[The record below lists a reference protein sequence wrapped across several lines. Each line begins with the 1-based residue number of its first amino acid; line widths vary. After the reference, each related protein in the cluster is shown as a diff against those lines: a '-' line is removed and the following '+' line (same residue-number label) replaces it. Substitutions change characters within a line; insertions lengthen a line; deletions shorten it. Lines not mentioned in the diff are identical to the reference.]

1 MNAAVT
7 LVRLRWAL
15 TWATLRKSA
24 WQTVA
29 YVLAAILALGAIA
42 GTIAATWTVGSL
54 PPFVQAEDGT
64 ASIAILGQSG
74 IVRMTTVLIGA
85 FVTLVIGLFQLMLLG
100 EGSTMNPRKFALYG
114 IPDRQLQFGI
124 LLSGLSGLP
133 AITGTIML
141 AVWSFTYR
149 SMGAIT
155 VIAAIVAAPL
165 AIVTM
170 MSLSKLLIALSTT
183 LITSKRGKSL
193 FYVVVVLL
201 FVFVWQIPNLL
212 MNSGVA
218 SQIDLEAA
226 NRAADIMAWTPF
238 GAAFQLPYDAF
249 AGNWLAV
256 IARLAILAVTW
267 VVCFSICTWCLRH
280 ERLTL
285 GAGHEATV
293 NAKGIGAFAHMPDS
307 PSGAISAR
315 LFTYLVRDPRQAML
329 FIMPVLVLIILAL
342 QMRTAPGIIWMV
354 PLMSGWLIPIAESNG
369 LAYDGRGFAMQ
380 VIAGVSGTTDRLGRV
395 RVYVGIIIAYL
406 LVLFVAIAFISGDWR
421 SSEGLLIGA
430 TFTAVG
436 LGVGLSGLGLAE
448 ITSCAF
454 MYPVASLDKPFS
466 APQGRM
472 VAQGF
477 FPLIYMLGSLLL
489 MFPTGIAAIILVV
502 MSELAYS
509 YWLIIP
515 IAIVNGAGILAAGTW
530 LGGKL
535 MDARM
540 LSIVRTL
547 DSFAS
552 LQK

>member
-42 GTIAATWTVGSL
+42 GTIAATWAVGSL

-64 ASIAILGQSG
+64 APIVILGQSG
-74 IVRMTTVLIGA
+74 IVRITTVLIGA
-85 FVTLVIGLFQLMLLG
+85 FATLLIGLFQLTILG
-100 EGSTMNPRKFALYG
+100 EGSTMNPRKFTLYG

-155 VIAAIVAAPL
+155 VIAAIIAAPL

-218 SQIDLEAA
+218 SQIDLETA

-238 GAAFQLPYDAF
+238 GAAFQLPYDVF

-256 IARLAILAVTW
+256 IARLVILAVTW

-293 NAKGIGAFAHMPDS
+293 STKGIGTFAHMPDS

-329 FIMPVLVLIILAL
+329 FIMPVLVLIIVAL

-395 RVYVGIIIAYL
+395 RIYAGIIVAYL
-406 LVLFVAIAFISGDWR
+406 LVLFVVIALISGDWH
-421 SSEGLLIGA
+421 SGEGLLTGA

-489 MFPTGIAAIILVV
+489 MFPTGIAAIILVA

>member
-29 YVLAAILALGAIA
+29 YVLAAILAIGAIA
-42 GTIAATWTVGSL
+42 GTIAATWAVGSL
-54 PPFVQAEDGT
+54 PPFVQADDGS
-64 ASIAILGQSG
+64 APIIILGQSG
-74 IVRMTTVLIGA
+74 IVRITTVLAGA
-85 FVTLVIGLFQLMLLG
+85 FATLVIGLFQLTILG
-100 EGSTMNPRKFALYG
+100 EGSTMSPRKFALYG
-114 IPDRQLQFGI
+114 IPDRQLQFGL

-141 AVWSFTYR
+141 VVWSFTYR
-149 SMGAIT
+149 SMGVIT
-155 VIAAIVAAPL
+155 VVASIIAAPL
-165 AIVTM
+165 AILTM

-193 FYVVVVLL
+193 FYIIVVLL

-212 MNSGVA
+212 MNSGAA
-218 SQIDLEAA
+218 SQIDLDTA

-238 GAAFQLPYDAF
+238 GAAFQLPYDVF
-249 AGNWLAV
+249 AGNWLAS
-256 IARLAILAVTW
+256 IARLVILAVTW
-267 VVCFSICTWCLRH
+267 VACFSICTWCLRH

-293 NAKGIGAFAHMPDS
+293 SVKGIGVFSHMPDS

-329 FIMPVLVLIILAL
+329 FVMPVFCLIILAL
-342 QMRTAPGIIWMV
+342 QMRTAPGIIWLV
-354 PLMSGWLIPIAESNG
+354 PLMSGWLMPIAESNG
-369 LAYDGRGFAMQ
+369 LSYDGRGFMMQ

-395 RVYVGIIIAYL
+395 RIYVGIIVAYL

-421 SSEGLLIGA
+421 SGEGLLIGA

-436 LGVGLSGLGLAE
+436 LGVGLCGLGLAE
-448 ITSCAF
+448 VTSCAF

-477 FPLIYMLGSLLL
+477 FPLIYMFGSLLL
-489 MFPTGIAAIILVV
+489 MFPTGIVAIILMV

-515 IAIVNGAGILAAGTW
+515 IVIVNGAGVLAAGTW

>member
-15 TWATLRKSA
+15 TWATLRKSV

-29 YVLAAILALGAIA
+29 YVFAAILALGAIA
-42 GTIAATWTVGSL
+42 GTIAATWAVGSL

-64 ASIAILGQSG
+64 ASIAILGQFG
-74 IVRMTTVLIGA
+74 VVRITTVLAGA
-85 FVTLVIGLFQLMLLG
+85 FATLVIGLFQLTILG

-141 AVWSFTYR
+141 VVWSFTYR

-193 FYVVVVLL
+193 FYAVVVLL

-212 MNSGVA
+212 MGPDAVI
-218 SQIDLEAA
+218 QISLEAA

-238 GAAFQLPYDAF
+238 GAAFQLPYDVF
-249 AGNWLAV
+249 GGNWFAA
-256 IARLAILAVTW
+256 IARLVILAVTW
-267 VVCFSICTWCLRH
+267 IVCFSACTWCLRH

-293 NAKGIGAFAHMPDS
+293 STKGIGMFAHMPDS

-329 FIMPVLVLIILAL
+329 FVMPVLFLVLFAL
-342 QMRTAPGIIWMV
+342 QMRTMPGLIWLT
-354 PLMSGWLIPIAESNG
+354 PIWSGWMMAIAESNG

-380 VIAGVSGTTDRLGRV
+380 VIAGVPGTTDRLGRV
-395 RVYVGIIIAYL
+395 RVYIGIIVAYVL
-406 LVLFVAIAFISGDWR
+406 ALFVVIAFISGDWR

-477 FPLIYMLGSLLL
+477 FPFIYMFGSLLL
-489 MFPTGIAAIILVV
+489 MFPTGIVAIILAA

-515 IAIVNGAGILAAGTW
+515 IAILNGAGMLAAGTW